1 MWIKDSSSVEDGMVD
16 AYNTSGMRF
25 TIILFTNIFGGI
37 SVKRP
42 LHRMRLTIKLG
53 NWTDNEH
60 SLTIVF
66 SSRSFESRIRS
77 CKLSSDI
84 PWRKKALIT
93 IECFHDRM
101 HFFRGRRLVF
111 NLFRILLPLNFFF
124 WNNGQHGWILL
135 CVGNNHEIFHFSS
148 LIHFCVS
155 HYCAS
160 DYKVLLKVRRVVLT
174 RFAFLDPNDV
184 NVSKFTYLR
193 TKF

>member
-1 MWIKDSSSVEDGMVD
+1 
-16 AYNTSGMRF
+16 MRF
-25 TIILFTNIFGGI
+25 AIILFTNIFGGI

-93 IECFHDRM
+93 IECFYDRVQ
-101 HFFRGRRLVF
+101 FFRGRHLVF
-111 NLFRILLPLNFFF
+111 NLFRILLPLKLFF
-124 WNNGQHGWILL
+124 
-135 CVGNNHEIFHFSS
+135 EIKDSTVEFSCALVIIMKS
-148 LIHFCVS
+148 FIFQVLSIFVS
-155 HYCAS
+155 HIIVQVTI
-160 DYKVLLKVRRVVLT
+160 KFVVLFNSPIIFKKSWLK
-174 RFAFLDPNDV
+174 RFQSFVYFINYWHVLFF
-184 NVSKFTYLR
+184 SILMM
-193 TKF
+193 